1 MNSQQVRILIID
13 DHYVVRQGLKMILKE
28 QFEFAEFGE
37 AANGQ
42 EALEQVWNHEW
53 DVVLVDISMPGR
65 GGLDVLKDLKHA
77 KSKLPVI
84 VLSMHS
90 EDQYA
95 IRSLKLGACSYV
107 RKDGAGQELVLAVSS
122 ALTGTPYISPSI
134 AQKLALHLQHDQEGP
149 PHDALADREY
159 QVMCMLASGKT
170 VKEIAVELSLSAKTI
185 STHRSRILEKMGLA
199 NNSQIMR
206 YAVSHGLVDV
216 EINPSADDEERA
228 GI

>member
-1 MNSQQVRILIID
+1 MNSQQVRILIVD

-28 QFEFAEFGE
+28 QFELAEFGE
-37 AANGQ
+37 ACNGQ

-77 KSKLPVI
+77 KAKLPVI

-107 RKDGAGQELVLAVSS
+107 RKDGAGQELVRAVTG
-122 ALTGTPYISPSI
+122 ALTGTPYISSSI
-134 AQKLALHLQHDQEGP
+134 AQKLALHLQHDKEGP

-170 VKEIAVELSLSAKTI
+170 VKEIAQELSLSVKTI
-185 STHRSRILEKMGLA
+185 STHRSRILEKMDLA

-206 YAVSHGLVDV
+206 YAVAHGLVEV
-216 EINPSADDEERA
+216 EFNPSAGEGD
-228 GI
+228 